1 MGAYSTESRGRCR
14 DASRLKSGEVI
25 KSSSSQSLGEH
36 APIVHASLLR
46 VPRVEVLSVHEIS
59 LGFHDDQPSL
69 CHVPFFFA
77 FRMGFDDK
85 DHGLRWCMVPS
96 AVLRWLRQS

>member
-85 DHGLRWCMVPS
+85 DHGLR
-96 AVLRWLRQS
+96 